1 MQEILGNSAGRGLA
15 NVTGQNHDFYAI
27 QASLLIVQASI
38 QVGSLG

>member
-1 MQEILGNSAGRGLA
+1 MGNFAGRGLA

-27 QASLLIVQASI
+27 QPSLVIVQASI